1 MCGRWRE
8 RGVWGGVGGE
18 CDVVL
23 SSSVKIQPHGPPAS
37 LFKFTTVHL
46 LADPAVDIH
55 HHGLKASDLPLTPG
69 RVLLLLMTGRALPA
83 PTPGFRR
90 GPAAQGW
97 EAARREE
104 G

>member
-1 MCGRWRE
+1 M
-8 RGVWGGVGGE
+8 
-18 CDVVL
+18 
-23 SSSVKIQPHGPPAS
+23 SVKIPQTQGGPPAS

-55 HHGLKASDLPLTPG
+55 HHGRKASDLPLTLG
-69 RVLLLLMTGRALPA
+69 RVLLLLMTRTGRALPA

-90 GPAAQGW
+90 GAARLGSR
-97 EAARREE
+97 ESARGSRESARRE